1 MGGLERYGTLPLGSA
16 VCHRRFTL
24 AGSRRGGRVAEGTRL
39 LSEYGDQTPS
49 RVRIPPS
56 PLEGRFL
63 QWPLTAPVA
72 QLDRASVYGTEGQ
85 RFESSRARSR
95 IPLGGGDFRPSPNAE
110 RWQHRWQQGN
120 TDGVATEGD
129 RRAGGLPAWF
139 EVHRGLPR

>member
-56 PLEGRFL
+56 PSIGTPCKRVFFGVPDRRLLVDARALRTPRGSNFEAASLAGSTRRAPEGPYATLASLTKRTHGH
-63 QWPLTAPVA
+63 PLTR
-72 QLDRASVYGTEGQ
+72 L
-85 RFESSRARSR
+85 
-95 IPLGGGDFRPSPNAE
+95 
-110 RWQHRWQQGN
+110 
-120 TDGVATEGD
+120 
-129 RRAGGLPAWF
+129 
-139 EVHRGLPR
+139 